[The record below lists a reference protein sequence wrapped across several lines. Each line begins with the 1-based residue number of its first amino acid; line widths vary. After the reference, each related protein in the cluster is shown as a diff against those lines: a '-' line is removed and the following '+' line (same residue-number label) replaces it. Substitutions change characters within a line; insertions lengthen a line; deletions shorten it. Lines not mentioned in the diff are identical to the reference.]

1 LTIGNGELRMELR
14 IY

>member
-1 LTIGNGELRMELR
+1 MELR